1 MGDELNEQHR
11 CKMEAEGISGEP
23 GTRILE
29 MQCNVCYQRA
39 TLAIPAHLIS
49 DASLLKLI
57 K

>member
-1 MGDELNEQHR
+1 
-11 CKMEAEGISGEP
+11 MEAEGISGEP

>member
-39 TLAIPAHLIS
+39 TLAIPPHLIS